1 MGQQRLSWPTVL
13 AFALL
18 AVHAGLLAWC
28 GYRNSPTFDEVGHL
42 PGGMVIWKYGR
53 FDLYRV
59 NPPLVRAVA
68 AIPVLLSAPE
78 FDWSNY
84 TDAPGARPEW
94 GIGSDFID
102 ANGARAFW
110 MFTLARWACIPFSVL
125 GAVVCWRWAREL
137 YGALAGLV
145 ALTLWCLSPNILGN
159 ACMITPDA
167 AAAAC
172 GVLAAYACWRW
183 LDRST
188 WLSAILAG
196 VALGVAELSKMTWI
210 ILFGLWPILWLVQRL
225 PVTCA
230 ASETPAELARPKRPA
245 PFRQLVVVL
254 LLGLY
259 VLNLGYAFDGT
270 GQPLGEYRFFSAS
283 LAGGP
288 SRNRNSPDTGNR
300 FAGTALGAVPVPLPR
315 DYVTGLDLQKHDFEQ
330 GKSSYLRGEFKQGG
344 WWYYYLYAAVVKL
357 TPGVWVLLGMAGV
370 RTCLRRKSGG
380 WLGALV
386 LLTPAVAVFVLVS
399 SQTGFNRYFR
409 YVLPAL
415 PFLFIWAGQT
425 AALFGRG
432 RERSAAPGSSAEDRS
447 AKAMPGASRSR
458 GLLAT
463 SALVW
468 SVCSSLACYP
478 HSMSYFSEPA
488 GGPRRGHEHLIDGN
502 LDWGQD
508 LFYLKAWIDRH
519 PAARPLTVAYKGFFD
534 PRAAGVDFPET
545 PAARRRHDLKGDK
558 NDGVGQMP
566 SGWHAVSMQNL
577 VSELHDYD
585 ALMRQEPAAFAG
597 YSIRIFHVRVDD
609 VVGDP
614 PATSSSM
621 DR

>member
-1 MGQQRLSWPTVL
+1 MRRKSCSWPTVL
-13 AFALL
+13 VCVLL
-18 AVHAGLLAWC
+18 AGHAGLLAWC
-28 GYRNSPTFDEVGHL
+28 GYRNSPAFDEVGHL

-94 GIGSDFID
+94 GIVSDFID

-110 MFTLARWACIPFSVL
+110 MFTLARWSCIPFSLL
-125 GAVVCWRWAREL
+125 GAVVCWRWARAL
-137 YGALAGLV
+137 YGARAGLL

-183 LDRST
+183 LDRPT

-210 ILFGLWPILWLVQRL
+210 ILFGLWPVVWLAQRQL
-225 PVTCA
+225 ASRDTSGPA
-230 ASETPAELARPKRPA
+230 AGGSKPKRPA
-245 PFRQLVVVL
+245 PFWQLVVVL

-270 GQPLGEYRFFSAS
+270 GQPLGRYRFFSAA
-283 LAGGP
+283 LAGGA
-288 SRNRNSPDTGNR
+288 SRNRHSQDTGNR
-300 FAGTALGAVPVPLPR
+300 FAGTLPGAIPVPLPR

-344 WWYYYLYAAVVKL
+344 WWYYYLYAALVKL
-357 TPGVWVLLGMAGV
+357 TPGMWVLLGLAV
-370 RTCLRRKSGG
+370 VLTCLRRNPGRC
-380 WLGALV
+380 LATLV
-386 LLTPAVAVFVLVS
+386 LMVPAVAVFVLVS
-399 SQTGFNRYFR
+399 SQTGFSRYFR

-415 PFLFIWAGQT
+415 PFLFIWVSQT
-425 AALFGRG
+425 VAPFGSV
-432 RERSAAPGSSAEDRS
+432 RSAAPRGYAADTSVKSTT
-447 AKAMPGASRSR
+447 GAQRVFAT
-458 GLLAT
+458 LAAT
-463 SALVW
+463 ALAW
-468 SVCSSLACYP
+468 SVCSSLACFP
-478 HSMSYFSEPA
+478 HSMSYFSELA
-488 GGPRRGHEHLIDGN
+488 GGPRRGHEHLLDAN

-508 LFYLKAWIDRH
+508 LFYLKAWIDQH
-519 PAARPLTVAYKGFFD
+519 PGARPLTVAYMGFFN
-534 PRAAGVDFPET
+534 PRSAGVDFPRT
-545 PAARRRHDLKGDK
+545 PATSQHHTARVPDDVI
-558 NDGVGQMP
+558 DGLQP
-566 SGWHAVSMQNL
+566 GWHAVSMQYL
-577 VSELHDYD
+577 VSDAHNYD
-585 ALMRQEPAAFAG
+585 KLMCLEPAAFAG
-597 YSIRIFHVRVDD
+597 YSIRIYHVTMDDEAGDSQMPSASVD
-609 VVGDP
+609 
-614 PATSSSM
+614 
-621 DR
+621 R